1 MTYGKKMFAIFG
13 IPFVGRHFETSDFVL
28 FVNQKS
34 FLSGCTHLS
43 QLSTL
48 NRRFLICDVMLARR
62 IASRIFL
69 LSFAPKL
76 SHLERR
82 PVLSTQLSTAAS
94 SSSTPSASTRKKSSI
109 FSTEPNSRVGK
120 MSFLNESGLK

>member
-1 MTYGKKMFAIFG
+1 MTNGKKMFAIFG

-82 PVLSTQLSTAAS
+82 PVLSTPLSTAAS
-94 SSSTPSASTRKKSSI
+94 FSTSSASTRKKSSI
-109 FSTEPNSRVGK
+109 FSTDPNSRVGK